1 MVNLADPDGARA
13 EAYLSSEA
21 DLRRTVVSPDGTL
34 AAYTSDESGQY
45 EIYIRSF
52 PEPGAQTV
60 VSQGGGDVPFWS
72 PDGNTLYYARRSI
85 GGATFMAAPHRARS
99 NAGGGIQGFVVRRIL
114 PPPLPRLRSPSGRRP
129 AGLSRRISSPLTKVL
144 PSHSDSSWSPTGSRS
159 FASGWELKAQ
169 IPWLRVFWQGGSP

>member
-85 GGATFMAAPHRARS
+85 GGATFMAARIERDPTPVVVSRDS
-99 NAGGGIQGFVVRRIL
+99 LFAGSYLLPFQGSGLHPDGDRWIVAQNFVTADEGAAE
-114 PPPLPRLRSPSGRRP
+114 PQRL
-129 AGLSRRISSPLTKVL
+129 IVVTN
-144 PSHSDSSWSPTGSRS
+144 W
-159 FASGWELKAQ
+159 FEELRER
-169 IPWLRVFWQGGSP
+169 LGN